1 MPAEDVPKNR
11 GWFRKILTLGRGNP
25 KDSEKPEPD
34 AEPGDAGIEGKYHPA
49 PRFSLSYFLDHDPIR
64 CMLNTKQFLM
74 IRIGLR
80 NAPLEMLKKS

>member
-34 AEPGDAGIEGKYHPA
+34 AEPGDAGIEGKYHRRISA
-49 PRFSLSYFLDHDPIR
+49 WEDHAEKARDTPD
-64 CMLNTKQFLM
+64 QV
-74 IRIGLR
+74 
-80 NAPLEMLKKS
+80 LKVVKKWISETP

>member
-34 AEPGDAGIEGKYHPA
+34 AEPGDAGIEGKYHRRISA
-49 PRFSLSYFLDHDPIR
+49 WEDHAEKARDTPD
-64 CMLNTKQFLM
+64 QV
-74 IRIGLR
+74 
-80 NAPLEMLKKS
+80 LKVVKKWISETS